1 MPHRRRLS
9 SPRFRRRWPALA
21 LLGVLAGCG
30 TSAPSPDADSVA
42 ASPSAAA
49 PDSAPSPEELAR
61 RARARAFADSAAR
74 IDSAFQRLRDSL
86 NAASRALAGADRTSP
101 DYARRWDAFVARER
115 DAVRLR
121 ARRDSLRA
129 LAAAA
134 SID

>member
-9 SPRFRRRWPALA
+9 SPRYRRAWPALA

-42 ASPSAAA
+42 ASPS
-49 PDSAPSPEELAR
+49 PAPSAVPNPEELAR
-61 RARARAFADSAAR
+61 RERARALADSAAR
-74 IDSAFQRLRDSL
+74 VDSAFQRLRDSL

-121 ARRDSLRA
+121 ARRDSLRVR
-129 LAAAA
+129 AAA